1 MKQLIFSFA
10 AAAVLL
16 LGACGKPGE
25 SAGVPE
31 SLRTFVQNAN
41 GQQAMDT
48 LVTLLRE
55 NAGPAP
61 ELATMLGMVM
71 EGKMQDT
78 LAALSVY
85 QAIVQA
91 YPDNKFGKTA
101 SERIPKGTPALDERI
116 EAMRSKMFDPLKMMA
131 DPAVVGTYLHSCMAR
146 VLLLPKD
153 AKSASM
159 LNKAAENAYYTQQYP
174 KSLYL
179 YEWLEAAY
187 PDDDKAAQALFMRA
201 FIYDNDLKQYDLA
214 KPLYELFLQ
223 KYPKDDFADDAQVL
237 LKNLGKSPE
246 EMIQELQ

>member
-1 MKQLIFSFA
+1 MKQLVFSIATAF
-10 AAAVLL
+10 LL
-16 LGACGKPGE
+16 LLTACGGP
-25 SAGVPE
+25 SNSYAVPE

-41 GQQAMDT
+41 GQQAADT

-55 NAGPAP
+55 NAGAAP
-61 ELATMLGMVM
+61 ELATMLAMVF

-78 LAALSVY
+78 IAALSVY
-85 QAIVQA
+85 QAIAQA
-91 YPDNKFGKTA
+91 FPDSKFGKTA

-116 EAMRSKMFDPLKMMA
+116 EALQSKMFDPVKMMA
-131 DPAVVGTYLHSCMAR
+131 DPTVVASYLNSSTAR

-153 AKSASM
+153 AKSAAM
-159 LNKAAENAYYTQQYP
+159 LNKAAENAYYTQQYQR
-174 KSLYL
+174 SLYL

-246 EMIQELQ
+246 EMIQELE

>member
-1 MKQLIFSFA
+1 MKQLILFVA
-10 AAAVLL
+10 AAILL
-16 LGACGKPGE
+16 LNACSKSGE

-41 GQQAMDT
+41 GQQATDT

-55 NAGPAP
+55 NTGPAP
-61 ELATMLGMVM
+61 ELATMLAMVL

-91 YPDNKFGKTA
+91 FPDSKFAKTA
-101 SERIPKGTPALDERI
+101 AGHVPEGTPALDERI
-116 EAMRSKMFDPLKMMA
+116 EAMQNKIFDPVKMMA
-131 DPAVVGTYLHSCMAR
+131 DPAMVGTYLHSCMAR

-153 AKSASM
+153 TKSVSM
-159 LNKAAENAYYTQQYP
+159 LNKAAENAYYTQQYQ

-179 YEWLEAAY
+179 YEWLETAY

-201 FIYDNDLKQYDLA
+201 FVYDNDLKQYDLA